1 MSVDHRHAASHF
13 ERLLRERNADQ
24 YLDRLAPKPGE
35 AAASFPAGARLST
48 DVLEHRWEFLA
59 ASPENKAA
67 LLDPQTLAQLDR
79 YGNNIENFVGTVKV
93 PVGIAGPLRVNGL
106 FAQGDYL
113 VPLATTEAALVAS
126 YHRGAQLLTAA
137 GGCTSVLLSE
147 GVHKRGLSLERFAQ
161 LTSTAAA
168 KMFGLYPRKGAIAVG
183 SDADLV
189 IYDPKAEHVI
199 SAKTHHMNVDYSCY
213 EGRRVRGRS
222 DVVLSR
228 GEIVVRNGQFHG
240 RPGRGQF
247 LKREAADYTRLS

>member
-147 GVHKRGLSLERFAQ
+147 GVSRAPGFAFRDLRESGLFVLWVTEHLAD
-161 LTSTAAA
+161 LTAAA
-168 KMFGLYPRKGAIAVG
+168 ERTTRHGKL
-183 SDADLV
+183 ADL
-189 IYDPKAEHVI
+189 
-199 SAKTHHMNVDYSCY
+199 
-213 EGRRVRGRS
+213 RVT
-222 DVVLSR
+222 V
-228 GEIVVRNGQFHG
+228 
-240 RPGRGQF
+240 
-247 LKREAADYTRLS
+247 